1 MEKMEKNHK
10 HMIINAHVRHP
21 IVTAESCENWLRKLV
36 EIIDMK
42 ILIEPVA
49 KFCDTEGNEGVTG
62 TVVIETSHASIHVW
76 HKAERPYIRM
86 DVYSCKDFSEESVVN
101 FVRETMDV
109 VSGGYLMVDRN
120 KESPV
125 LTQSAII

>member
-1 MEKMEKNHK
+1 MEKNHK
-10 HMIINAHVRHP
+10 HMILNALVRSP
-21 IVTAESCENWLRKLV
+21 IVTEESCKNWLRKLV

-76 HKAERPYIRM
+76 HKEEQPVIKM
-86 DVYSCKDFSEESVVN
+86 DVYSCKDFTVQSVVDY
-101 FVRETMDV
+101 VKETMDIV
-109 VSGGYLMVDRN
+109 YGGYMIIDRN
-120 KESPV
+120 DTSPS
-125 LTQSAII
+125 LLETGGI

>member
-1 MEKMEKNHK
+1 MEKNHK
-10 HMIINAHVRHP
+10 HMILNALVRSP
-21 IVTAESCENWLRKLV
+21 IVTEESCKNWLRKLV

-76 HKAERPYIRM
+76 HKEEQPVIKM
-86 DVYSCKDFSEESVVN
+86 DVYSCKDFDSDAVVN
-101 FVRETMDV
+101 LVRETMDII
-109 VSGGYLMVDRN
+109 SCAYMIVDRN
-120 KESPV
+120 SVMPEVK
-125 LTQSAII
+125 QIGII